1 MPDTLPDRLEML
13 LVAEW
18 LEAGLPDDG
27 TVSFHIA
34 AAAEEL
40 GQNGD
45 RAGILAVMGALS
57 ALEDARRIE
66 IRWGSRPGA
75 PASVQLADA
84 LQRDARRALEP
95 PSDTDG
101 RS

>member
-18 LEAGLPDDG
+18 LEAGTPEDG

-34 AAAEEL
+34 HAAEEL
-40 GQNGD
+40 GIAGD
-45 RAGILAVMGALS
+45 RAGILQVMGALS

-66 IRWGSRPGA
+66 IRWGARSGA
-75 PASVQLADA
+75 PALVHLADV

-95 PSDTDG
+95 PA
-101 RS
+101 